1 MVYDAGNVERCME
14 HIMFAGASTTR
25 MVSAGAQFTAH
36 LTLCRS
42 PCRCC
47 CVFVSM
53 KICFIS
59 TINADVRRRRAAS
72 IEIAFCTT
80 WPSVEGAFMRT
91 VTGGGSAR
99 HLRNLVRGVYMGP
112 FQGTTDSVA
121 GLADKGGPRKTQ
133 GGEGDEMDWRERVEG
148 RERRGEG
155 EGREGKVRRKGGT
168 PWFSEREY
176 AMPSVRWADQM
187 CPRSPDGGFTH
198 RRTDGRTVCFASAV
212 ATLMAGRCVGRQ
224 TWRR

>member
-1 MVYDAGNVERCME
+1 
-14 HIMFAGASTTR
+14 
-25 MVSAGAQFTAH
+25 
-36 LTLCRS
+36 
-42 PCRCC
+42 
-47 CVFVSM
+47 
-53 KICFIS
+53 
-59 TINADVRRRRAAS
+59 
-72 IEIAFCTT
+72 
-80 WPSVEGAFMRT
+80 
-91 VTGGGSAR
+91 
-99 HLRNLVRGVYMGP
+99 MGP